1 MDFKTKKIMEIQLKE
16 RDTKGVAMAVENDR
30 QAGTMTYSIAGPE
43 LIIIDHTEVDPA
55 FKGRGIGKQLLYK
68 IVEMAREK
76 NIKIIPLC
84 PFAGAMFK
92 KIEDIK
98 DVLK

>member
-1 MDFKTKKIMEIQLKE
+1 MDIQIIE
-16 RDTKGVAMAVENDR
+16 SESKGMSLAKENDN
-30 QAGTMTYSIAGPE
+30 QVGSMTYSIAGPE

-55 FKGRGIGKQLLYK
+55 YNGKGVGKQMLYK
-68 IVEMAREK
+68 IVEMARQK

-84 PFAGAMFK
+84 PFAASMFRK
-92 KIEDIK
+92 LEEIR